1 MTEMHIEARVLEV
14 FCQAYLQFVMAGEK
28 FRTCISSQTKHGQ
41 GYLVTNGFKR
51 TTATYTITQYTE
63 QKFWSEN
70 DSTGSGI
77 NQVDSY
83 ILVEN
88 RYGIVF
94 YAVQTDRKGRY
105 QVYAYP
111 QKRVLQKI
119 LDQIVDV
126 RRTVRRDSSQ
136 FTTA

>member
-1 MTEMHIEARVLEV
+1 MTEMHIEATVLEA
-14 FCQAYLQFVMAGEK
+14 FCQAYLHFAMAGEK
-28 FRTCISSQTKHGQ
+28 FRTCISSQTEHGQ
-41 GYLVTNGFKR
+41 GYHVTNGFKR

-70 DSTGSGI
+70 DSGGSGI

-88 RYGIVF
+88 RYGMIF

-105 QVYAYP
+105 LVYAYP

-136 FTTA
+136 LTTA